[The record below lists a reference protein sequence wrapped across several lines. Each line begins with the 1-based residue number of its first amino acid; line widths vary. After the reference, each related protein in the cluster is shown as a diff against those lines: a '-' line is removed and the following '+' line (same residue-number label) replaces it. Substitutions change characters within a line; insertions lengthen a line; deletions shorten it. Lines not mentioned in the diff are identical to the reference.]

1 MIAAGFV
8 NVVLI
13 TLANIGIVSA
23 ESSTYKIVY
32 AVYNA
37 AFYFLPIYV
46 GYYAAKRF
54 GATPSLGML
63 LGGAMCHPD
72 ITALIGS
79 GEPVVLAG
87 LSVFTKGVSY
97 TSSIIPIILCCWV
110 MAYIEK
116 FFNRKLPAMLRTMF
130 APFFTILIMIP
141 LTFCLIGPLGGMIGT
156 LAGGVLGWLYT
167 NFGALS
173 VGILAALTP
182 LIIMTGLHLATIVP
196 YCILCMTTMG
206 FDPMTIPAAF
216 VINICLGVSAIAV
229 GIKTKDNTLKGQA
242 FSSGFTS
249 VFAGIREPA
258 LFGINLKYMKPW
270 IGFGIKILDSPRKSH

>member
-1 MIAAGFV
+1 
-8 NVVLI
+8 
-13 TLANIGIVSA
+13 
-23 ESSTYKIVY
+23 
-32 AVYNA
+32 
-37 AFYFLPIYV
+37 
-46 GYYAAKRF
+46 
-54 GATPSLGML
+54 
-63 LGGAMCHPD
+63 
-72 ITALIGS
+72 
-79 GEPVVLAG
+79 
-87 LSVFTKGVSY
+87 
-97 TSSIIPIILCCWV
+97 

-130 APFFTILIMIP
+130 APFLTILIMIP